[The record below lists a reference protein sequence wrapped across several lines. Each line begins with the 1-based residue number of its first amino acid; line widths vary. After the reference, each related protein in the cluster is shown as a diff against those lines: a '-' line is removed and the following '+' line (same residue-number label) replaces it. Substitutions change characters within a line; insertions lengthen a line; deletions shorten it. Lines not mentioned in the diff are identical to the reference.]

1 MRITQGADNRRND
14 LLKTSVLMDWI
25 AVLFKVS
32 VVVTACIFGYL
43 LYGLFSGQL
52 ADAAVGNTTVGV
64 AAADKQHVLNLI
76 NQLCSWLNVTLV
88 ISLIC
93 CCVLYA
99 DEEAT
104 GFIMLASAAFLA
116 FGLQFCIDTLFAAD
130 AARLTSGPASVET
143 LSEIHTMALI
153 FAIPGVLLI
162 LRHLAS
168 NFMEQRKG
176 QDLLGMTY
184 GQGVKKVDRPRPII
198 PAIAKCW
205 ELPYCREG
213 IRVRCPI
220 FHAKTKCWKERV
232 GCMCEENIILLAMD
246 GGGAGRAM
254 PAEMAKDQGF
264 VPIGDLLTKAEPTT
278 QLTIQTRVGPK
289 GVRIPTNPHLTNAQK
304 AERCRNCTI
313 YNEHERQK
321 YNLIAPIITVL
332 IPAIAYIE
340 FDALR
345 DMLSSAM
352 DYIAKL
358 IGHLSFNSNGAEV
371 GNALEKQ
378 VSGSSSIELIIIV
391 CVTLVFVTWALK
403 LLEYCT
409 FKIKI

>member
-1 MRITQGADNRRND
+1 MRVTQGADNRRND

-25 AVLFKVS
+25 SVLFKVS
-32 VVVTACIFGYL
+32 VVATACIFGYL

-52 ADAAVGNTTVGV
+52 ADATIARGV
-64 AAADKQHVLNLI
+64 SKLAAAEKQHVLDLI
-76 NQLCSWLNVTLV
+76 GQLCTWLNITLV
-88 ISLIC
+88 ISLVC
-93 CCVLYA
+93 CCILYL

-104 GFIMLASAAFLA
+104 GFIMLGSAAFLA

-130 AARLTSGPASVET
+130 AARLTSGPASIET

-153 FAIPGVLLI
+153 FAVPGVFLI

-168 NFMEQRKG
+168 NFVEARQG

-184 GQGVKKVDRPRPII
+184 GQGVKKVDRPKPII
-198 PAIAKCW
+198 PAFAKCW
-205 ELPYCREG
+205 ELPYCRDG

-246 GGGAGRAM
+246 GGGSRAM
-254 PAEMAKDQGF
+254 PAEMAKDAGF
-264 VPIGDLLTKAEPTT
+264 VPIGDLLTKTDTT
-278 QLTIQTRVGPK
+278 TRLTIQTRVGPR

-304 AERCRNCTI
+304 AERCRNCII

-321 YNLIAPIITVL
+321 YNLVAPIITVL
-332 IPAIAYIE
+332 VPAIAYIE
-340 FDALR
+340 FDVLRAAL
-345 DMLSSAM
+345 SNAM
-352 DYIAKL
+352 DAIAKL
-358 IGHLSFNSNGAEV
+358 IGHLSFNSDSTAA
-371 GNALEKQ
+371 GNALEQQ

-391 CVTLVFVTWALK
+391 CVVLVVVTWSLK
-403 LLEYCT
+403 LLEFCT